1 MAKCKQASKDWV
13 GTTDDKERTAQVTAC
28 EEAATKAS
36 DEFSGLTD
44 KMACMRDRTA
54 EYNSAVNEWNG
65 AEAGS
70 GVSAINFALSHIQT
84 STPMDTGLSN
94 DKLGEIKKG
103 GTNDMQTALALTD
116 QVANFTR
123 GWPSRNPGTGAM
135 RQRGTAYSEVLS
147 IPFEEELDDRYKGRA
162 RTDTV
167 KKNITLTRLLDKHK
181 AELGDDHATLAAIAG
196 KLEKSMKELSECVKH
211 LEAAANKYKDANAK
225 RRSWNET
232 DPNIFAPI
240 VGGDQYRDQA
250 LKKAAAESN
259 ARSGNIAVAHSN
271 YKDRLKFKS
280 QCLLLAKILELAD
293 IKKTQIDRARPKR
306 RPNSDGTSNACLMVD
321 GDPYGFLNRLTQ
333 TSSHQA
339 FFNMRPEQ
347 ISSLQPM
354 IRLYKIKTSRN
365 GKPYQQEIKFDS
377 FASEK
382 DVRGVFEE
390 RTKRGFGVGVKNFSF
405 TYDGSNPFSVKK
417 SIKAK
422 LSIFANSFDE
432 LLVDRAADI
441 GPAYRYA
448 DLALKTGKLTF
459 AKGGKIDSKTKK
471 ARAAAQI
478 QDKMDKLDF
487 RLKAVVGW
495 ALPRGGAPSAGLKEA
510 VYDSFVTLNL
520 TPTTHEFD
528 IDDQGRVNFTI
539 NYLAYIEDFFD
550 QPQFNIFTHRETMWK
565 QLQRKLRWEALRDND
580 DCGAEKIKEEKK
592 KLADTGEIIKEK
604 RTALMQ
610 IIQDLL
616 DQDQIQNIQM
626 TEQEIVDFRSKG
638 PFFESKK
645 STGIAVDK
653 DGRIKTELQK
663 AINKAK
669 NEEVSKGSDEKSA
682 YNLAISRVSTDRTKQ
697 FISFFYLSS
706 LVDVIL
712 LGIENSL
719 TNMHESLQDPATAK
733 SIGDDDLVAQEKEN
747 LRKFKEQFKR
757 YRVLLGPLEVQNPQ
771 TAPYGSKFVNLG
783 DIPISVEYFL
793 QWMTDKLLKKEET
806 VYHLP
811 KFLNDLINHFVRN
824 FMNDDSCFSMNL
836 KQKVR
841 VNQAAVT
848 SYQVGR
854 NKGDEITNMMRM
866 QEGKKRGKLSRAV
879 IGPWGKRGNYPLPI
893 LNISGVRGT
902 PISDIGVG
910 QETNYM
916 IFYAG
921 RTQPTEKMKGIRSQD
936 EARGVFHYSIG
947 RDSGIVKKINLQKTD
962 SKYLKEVRF
971 EQEGFDGLQQLREVY
986 DVEISCFANPHAF
999 PGTYIYVEPR
1009 GFAPNTTRATKGQ
1022 DPTFDLT
1029 RYGVGGYHMIISS
1042 THTFGPGQ
1050 ADTTVR
1056 AKWVAQIDAE
1066 GVDTQAEAADGGRTQ
1081 KCVVGNSNRETEAGS
1096 SWTKAFGLKSIG
1108 NVSAP
1113 DVDQNP
1119 N

>member
-1 MAKCKQASKDWV
+1 
-13 GTTDDKERTAQVTAC
+13 
-28 EEAATKAS
+28 
-36 DEFSGLTD
+36 
-44 KMACMRDRTA
+44 
-54 EYNSAVNEWNG
+54 
-65 AEAGS
+65 
-70 GVSAINFALSHIQT
+70 
-84 STPMDTGLSN
+84 
-94 DKLGEIKKG
+94 
-103 GTNDMQTALALTD
+103 
-116 QVANFTR
+116 
-123 GWPSRNPGTGAM
+123 
-135 RQRGTAYSEVLS
+135 
-147 IPFEEELDDRYKGRA
+147 
-162 RTDTV
+162 
-167 KKNITLTRLLDKHK
+167 
-181 AELGDDHATLAAIAG
+181 
-196 KLEKSMKELSECVKH
+196 
-211 LEAAANKYKDANAK
+211 
-225 RRSWNET
+225 
-232 DPNIFAPI
+232 
-240 VGGDQYRDQA
+240 
-250 LKKAAAESN
+250 
-259 ARSGNIAVAHSN
+259 
-271 YKDRLKFKS
+271 
-280 QCLLLAKILELAD
+280 
-293 IKKTQIDRARPKR
+293 
-306 RPNSDGTSNACLMVD
+306 
-321 GDPYGFLNRLTQ
+321 
-333 TSSHQA
+333 
-339 FFNMRPEQ
+339 
-347 ISSLQPM
+347 
-354 IRLYKIKTSRN
+354 
-365 GKPYQQEIKFDS
+365 
-377 FASEK
+377 
-382 DVRGVFEE
+382 
-390 RTKRGFGVGVKNFSF
+390 
-405 TYDGSNPFSVKK
+405 
-417 SIKAK
+417 
-422 LSIFANSFDE
+422 
-432 LLVDRAADI
+432 
-441 GPAYRYA
+441 
-448 DLALKTGKLTF
+448 
-459 AKGGKIDSKTKK
+459 
-471 ARAAAQI
+471 
-478 QDKMDKLDF
+478 
-487 RLKAVVGW
+487 
-495 ALPRGGAPSAGLKEA
+495 
-510 VYDSFVTLNL
+510 
-520 TPTTHEFD
+520 
-528 IDDQGRVNFTI
+528 
-539 NYLAYIEDFFD
+539 
-550 QPQFNIFTHRETMWK
+550 
-565 QLQRKLRWEALRDND
+565 
-580 DCGAEKIKEEKK
+580 
-592 KLADTGEIIKEK
+592 
-604 RTALMQ
+604 
-610 IIQDLL
+610 
-616 DQDQIQNIQM
+616 
-626 TEQEIVDFRSKG
+626 FRSKG

-999 PGTYIYVEPR
+999 PGTYIYV
-1009 GFAPNTTRATKGQ
+1009 
-1022 DPTFDLT
+1022 
-1029 RYGVGGYHMIISS
+1029 
-1042 THTFGPGQ
+1042 
-1050 ADTTVR
+1050 
-1056 AKWVAQIDAE
+1056 
-1066 GVDTQAEAADGGRTQ
+1066 
-1081 KCVVGNSNRETEAGS
+1081 
-1096 SWTKAFGLKSIG
+1096 
-1108 NVSAP
+1108 
-1113 DVDQNP
+1113 
-1119 N
+1119 